1 MLDELIHLDQFPLC
15 TVHAS
20 WIRFKE
26 GRFIEINSHS
36 LFSKYYSESGKLVQS
51 LFKEISELAEDS
63 NIFLTLLIGMIY
75 YLSIYIYVSMCL
87 EREDESESESESER
101 ENEIGGYLSWPW
113 PWP

>member
-1 MLDELIHLDQFPLC
+1 MDASDYLYIFIHMC
-15 TVHAS
+15 

-63 NIFLTLLIGMIY
+63 EIFLTLLIGSLHIF
-75 YLSIYIYVSMCL
+75 
-87 EREDESESESESER
+87 ED
-101 ENEIGGYLSWPW
+101 
-113 PWP
+113 